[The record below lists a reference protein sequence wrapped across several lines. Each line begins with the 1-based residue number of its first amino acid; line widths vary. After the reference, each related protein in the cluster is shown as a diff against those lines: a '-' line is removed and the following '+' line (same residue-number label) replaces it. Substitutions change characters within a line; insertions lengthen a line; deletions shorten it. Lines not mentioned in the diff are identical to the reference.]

1 MYKEPEETWM
11 ERSVAYDHDLLMAAD
26 EVISRMEEL
35 TYDDTCKAL
44 IRTYAKEYNVG
55 KKDLK
60 ARVLELIE

>member
-1 MYKEPEETWM
+1 MYREPEETWT
-11 ERSVAYDHDLLMAAD
+11 EKCVAYDHDLLMAAD
-26 EVISRMEEL
+26 EVISRMEDMV
-35 TYDDTCKAL
+35 YDDTCKDL